1 MAHSA
6 TYEEVGKEAVTDD
19 TETQTLLKQDGVPV
33 TEFLTGQI
41 LQHYQTIKTLE
52 ARLGNL
58 FESQENCIKNLAEDN
73 DKFIEAKRNF
83 NFGLMYRTK
92 VIKETQEKRLR
103 RKREEQERQEEL
115 ERLLT
120 AKPGVGSRF
129 CTRTDPGEHLAP
141 SPTDIYIYIRDGV
154 KYRNRQVS

>member
-6 TYEEVGKEAVTDD
+6 TYEEVGKEAVTDN

-58 FESQENCIKNLAEDN
+58 L
-73 DKFIEAKRNF
+73 
-83 NFGLMYRTK
+83 
-92 VIKETQEKRLR
+92 
-103 RKREEQERQEEL
+103 
-115 ERLLT
+115 
-120 AKPGVGSRF
+120 
-129 CTRTDPGEHLAP
+129 
-141 SPTDIYIYIRDGV
+141 
-154 KYRNRQVS
+154 